1 MKHPARYNK
10 SFLPIFA
17 GLLKG
22 SKSVLD
28 PMAGTGERLKELSL
42 LLPDTNFYGIEIE
55 PEWANMTPEIV
66 KVGNILKLP
75 FENES
80 VSNILVSPPYGNRMA
95 DHHNAKDGSRR
106 TTYRHMLNRPLSEES
121 SAGMHWGARY
131 REFHIR
137 AWIECYRVAEE
148 GLVLNVKNHIRGGK
162 EIDVV
167 KWHIDT
173 LIDIGFKFITMQ
185 NILCKGNRFGA
196 NSERVNHEHILTFIK
211 E

>member
-1 MKHPARYNK
+1 M
-10 SFLPIFA
+10 
-17 GLLKG
+17 LKG

-131 REFHIR
+131 REFHIK

-148 GLVLNVKNHIRGGK
+148 GLVLNIKNHLCNGE

-167 KWHIDT
+167 KWHVDT
-173 LIDIGFKFITMQ
+173 LTNIGFKVYSTYEIKC
-185 NILCKGNRFGA
+185 NGNRFGA
-196 NSERVNHEHILTFIK
+196 NRKRVENEYIIQFK
-211 E
+211 K

>member
-131 REFHIR
+131 REFHIK

-148 GLVLNVKNHIRGGK
+148 GLVLNIKNHLCNGE

-167 KWHIDT
+167 KWHVDT
-173 LIDIGFKFITMQ
+173 LTNIGFKVYSTYEIKC
-185 NILCKGNRFGA
+185 NGNRFGA
-196 NSERVNHEHILTFIK
+196 NRKRVENEYIIQFK
-211 E
+211 K

>member
-131 REFHIR
+131 REFHIK

-148 GLVLNVKNHIRGGK
+148 GLVLNIKNHLCDGE

-167 KWHIDT
+167 KWHVDT
-173 LIDIGFKFITMQ
+173 LTNIGFQVYSMHEIK
-185 NILCKGNRFGA
+185 CKGNRFGA
-196 NSERVNHEHILTFIK
+196 NRKRVENEYIIQFK
-211 E
+211 K

>member
-10 SFLPIFA
+10 TFLPIFA
-17 GLLKG
+17 GMLKG

-121 SAGMHWGARY
+121 SAGMQWGARY
-131 REFHIR
+131 KEFHIK
-137 AWIECYRVAEE
+137 AWIECYRVAKE
-148 GLVLNVKNHIRGGK
+148 GFVLNIKNHIRSGE

-167 KWHIDT
+167 KWHVDT
-173 LIDIGFKFITMQ
+173 LTGIGFAVYSVYEIQ
-185 NILCKGNRFGA
+185 CGGNTFGA
-196 NSERVNHEHILTFIK
+196 NRQRVENEYIIQFK
-211 E
+211 K

>member
-131 REFHIR
+131 REFHIK
-137 AWIECYRVAEE
+137 AWIECYRVEEE
-148 GLVLNVKNHIRGGK
+148 GLVLNIKNHLCNGE

-167 KWHIDT
+167 KWHVDT
-173 LIDIGFKFITMQ
+173 LTNIGFKVYSTYEIKC
-185 NILCKGNRFGA
+185 NGNRFGA
-196 NSERVNHEHILTFIK
+196 NRKRVENEYIIQFK
-211 E
+211 K